1 MSDPMSDMTF
11 RPEPPAR
18 RRRDGQAWEAVVR
31 EELLKLR
38 RRAPAAPR
46 VVPVRRAPETVDPD
60 TGPPA
65 A

>member
-1 MSDPMSDMTF
+1 M
-11 RPEPPAR
+11 
-18 RRRDGQAWEAVVR
+18 R

-46 VVPVRRAPETVDPD
+46 VVPARRAPETVDPD